1 MSHPSPEP
9 GPPAADVPSSVP
21 LSVSQPIALPPPA
34 PPIERAVRAGERGAA
49 VVEWLG
55 ISALSIAML
64 VVMFAALQQVGVDLV
79 NDIRGSLG
87 L

>member
-1 MSHPSPEP
+1 MTSPDPTNDNASDRYDE
-9 GPPAADVPSSVP
+9 PSST
-21 LSVSQPIALPPPA
+21 LA
-34 PPIERAVRAGERGAA
+34 AVDPRPWPSNAA

-55 ISALSIAML
+55 ISALSIAMI
-64 VVMFAALQQVGVDLV
+64 VVMFAALQQVGLDLV

>member
-1 MSHPSPEP
+1 MTSPDPTNDHASGRYDE
-9 GPPAADVPSSVP
+9 PSST
-21 LSVSQPIALPPPA
+21 LA
-34 PPIERAVRAGERGAA
+34 AVDPRDPERGAA

-55 ISALSIAML
+55 ISALSIAMI
-64 VVMFAALQQVGVDLV
+64 VVMFAALQQVGLDLV